1 MANLSG
7 LSQAV
12 IDADWETVDELVR
25 QALEE
30 GARPEEIVS
39 EGLIKGM
46 QVVGDLFKRDELF
59 VPEVLACARAM
70 KAGMDI
76 LEPLISGGEKKAIG
90 IVLLGTV
97 KGDLHDIG
105 KNLVKMM
112 LEGAGFKVIDLGI
125 NVPVETFVSKA
136 AEIKPDIV
144 GMSALLTTT
153 MSAMKQTIDALEEA
167 GIRKGFKVMV
177 GGAPVTQAFADEI
190 GADGWAQ
197 DAGASVDTAK
207 SLLAQAVA

>member
-1 MANLSG
+1 MADLSK

-12 IDADWETVDELVR
+12 IDADWEAVGDLVR
-25 QALEE
+25 EALEE
-30 GARPEEIVS
+30 GVRPEEIIGD
-39 EGLIKGM
+39 GLIKGM

-76 LEPLISGGEKKAIG
+76 LEPLIAGGEKKAIG
-90 IVLLGTV
+90 TVLLGTV

-125 NVPVETFVSKA
+125 NVPVETFVAKA
-136 AEIKPDIV
+136 AEIRPEIV

-153 MSAMKQTIDALEEA
+153 MAMMKQTIDAFEEA
-167 GIRKGFKVMV
+167 GIRRQLKIMV
-177 GGAPVTQAFADEI
+177 GGAPVTQAFAEEI

-197 DAGASVDTAK
+197 DAGAAVDTAK
-207 SLLAQAVA
+207 SLMAQAVA